1 MHAKSALEFMTD
13 NTANEQDQNAGNSRV
28 AEYLSTKKTIL
39 RHFQTCKIWLPV
51 SVLGPEQTVV
61 EL

>member
-28 AEYLSTKKTIL
+28 AEYLSTKKRFCGTS
-39 RHFQTCKIWLPV
+39 RHARYDFLLV
-51 SVLGPEQTVV
+51 F
-61 EL
+61 

>member
-28 AEYLSTKKTIL
+28 AEYLSTKKND
-39 RHFQTCKIWLPV
+39 FAALPDMQDMT
-51 SVLGPEQTVV
+51 SC
-61 EL
+61 